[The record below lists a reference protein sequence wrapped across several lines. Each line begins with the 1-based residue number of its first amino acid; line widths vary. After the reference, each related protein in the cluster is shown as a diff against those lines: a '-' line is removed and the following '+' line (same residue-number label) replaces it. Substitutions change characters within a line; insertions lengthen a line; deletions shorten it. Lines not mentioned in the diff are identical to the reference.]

1 MSVLPSTETLELPQ
15 GPADLHKRVAVE
27 LLARISAEGRASIR
41 DKAREDPV
49 WFIDYLGFT
58 FDPRLPGEEATIPFL
73 LYDYQ
78 RELIRE
84 LVARIDAGRDP
95 PGVPPAHVPSL
106 SCRVAIGPGCPGTC
120 PSPSPSPSPR
130 HRHRPQG

>member
-1 MSVLPSTETLELPQ
+1 ARPQTFPGPGRSPGPARAISPTITRDMSALPSTETLALPQ
-15 GPADLHKRVAVE
+15 GSADLPKRVAVE
-27 LLARISAEGRASIR
+27 LLARMSAEGRASIR
-41 DKAREDPV
+41 EKAREDPV

-84 LVARIDAGRDP
+84 LVARIDAGRDLL
-95 PGVPPAHVPSL
+95 VE
-106 SCRVAIGPGCPGTC
+106 
-120 PSPSPSPSPR
+120 
-130 HRHRPQG
+130 